1 MPETMKMNLRY
12 TILSFIVI
20 VLAFGFVVLPEKDYS
35 KDLSAEEVL
44 LATLNESRYLS
55 TDKVASMLINHDPSL
70 QLIDVRKPEEY
81 IAFNLPGS
89 INIPLD
95 SLLSENADY
104 FLNQNVKMNVFYSNG
119 SIYAN
124 QAWLLAKRKGYKRVF
139 LMRGGLN
146 EWIETIIQPTEPKD
160 SDDDDAFRT
169 YQFRK
174 GASQY
179 FGGGSGETNNTPTDK
194 KQLPVNRKTAKK
206 SVSGGC

>member
-1 MPETMKMNLRY
+1 MKMNLRY

-95 SLLSENADY
+95 SLLTENADY
-104 FLNQNVKMNVFYSNG
+104 FLNQNIKMNVFYSNG

-146 EWIETIIQPTEPKD
+146 EWIETIIQPSEPKD
-160 SDDDDAFRT
+160 SEDVEVFRT

-194 KQLPVNRKTAKK
+194 KQLPVIRKTAKK